1 MKMIRRR
8 EGAVLYL
15 PESFEWLILKSGVV
29 SGNDLDRILE
39 NPGDFIESSRFFS
52 WEKFFTDLL
61 ISMTE
66 GSYLK
71 YTKHRINENYLSQN
85 ISSKI
90 VRQME
95 QIDL

>member
-1 MKMIRRR
+1 
-8 EGAVLYL
+8 
-15 PESFEWLILKSGVV
+15 
-29 SGNDLDRILE
+29 
-39 NPGDFIESSRFFS
+39 
-52 WEKFFTDLL
+52 
-61 ISMTE
+61 MTE